1 MAYTTVN
8 GSKIKT
14 NLKDLQLVNNTI
26 NTPNSKFRTVKKI
39 MDPKG
44 QEHLPLRDGGDAY
57 ITDQEVGMAI
67 KMIYSQA
74 FFDRSTVEQARTAL
88 ATLAMFCHKKGVDA
102 DLCEE
107 WFLYNCRRWTE
118 SRAEL
123 MAA

>member
-1 MAYTTVN
+1 MATVTVN

-14 NLKDLQLVNNTI
+14 NLKDLKLVNNTI
-26 NTPNSKFRTVKKI
+26 NTSNSKFRTVKKI

-67 KMIYSQA
+67 QMIYSQQ
-74 FFDRSTVEQARTAL
+74 FFDRASAKEARTAL

-107 WFLYNCRRWTE
+107 WFQYNCQRWSETK
-118 SRAEL
+118 AEL